1 MGVQA
6 LRLVVPLAKKDA
18 IVFSTPATAAVVAPA
33 ANSIAIVTILA
44 AADLHRFIEVQQR
57 VRECI
62 QHLRE
67 KNFFEGTAT
76 DLFVRVN
83 IEKTKAGIVSGTTF
97 TEIVTGDIAITI
109 DAALR
114 NPGAKNWVINAFNQ
128 TLDFMNEKDR
138 LTV

>member
-18 IVFSTPATAAVVAPA
+18 IVFSTPATTAVVAPA
-33 ANSIAIVTILA
+33 ANSIAIVTMLA
-44 AADLHRFIEVQQR
+44 AADDHRYLEVQQR
-57 VRECI
+57 VRECM
-62 QHLRE
+62 QFLRQ

-76 DLFVRVN
+76 DLLVRVPLGR
-83 IEKTKAGIVSGTTF
+83 TKAGIVSSTTF
-97 TEIVTGDIAITI
+97 ADIVTGDVAITI

-114 NPGAKNWVINAFNQ
+114 NPGAKNYVLNAFEQ
-128 TLDFMNEKDR
+128 TLDFMNEKVR